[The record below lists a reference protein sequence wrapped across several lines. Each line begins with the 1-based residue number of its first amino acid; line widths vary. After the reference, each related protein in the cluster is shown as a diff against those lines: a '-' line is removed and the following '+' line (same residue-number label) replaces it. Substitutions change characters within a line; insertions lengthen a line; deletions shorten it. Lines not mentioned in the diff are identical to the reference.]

1 MPCCFS
7 AARSP
12 ELSLRANSAPCTFG
26 CNVFTRPSIIS
37 GKPVTCST
45 RTTGTPSRR
54 SASAVPPVETIS
66 QRRLTSS
73 RANSTIPRLSDTER
87 RALLTSPLP
96 PPAPFLPG
104 SPDLLIEERVQ
115 PRTATHAPQCD
126 VAVVG
131 DVADDVADLVEPAVD
146 EALGRAA
153 AQCQRDVA
161 DAIPRAAGQQG
172 EQRIR
177 HGSLVAGDGCHSGE
191 THGQA
196 FGVLQR
202 EHEQQQS
209 HPILLASSRT
219 TCGSNRCSASKTRA
233 ASLSGVSPGSIRT
246 RSCAM
251 IAPRSKTSSTKCT
264 VAPDAVA
271 PPAST
276 TSCASP
282 RAVCSSFASFGS
294 RKTVVGTAARRAR
307 SSAPALG
314 RLEITRATRA
324 TGEL

>member
-12 ELSLRANSAPCTFG
+12 ELSLRAKSAPCTFG

-131 DVADDVADLVEPAVD
+131 DVADDVAD
-146 EALGRAA
+146 
-153 AQCQRDVA
+153 
-161 DAIPRAAGQQG
+161 AIPRAAGQQG

-202 EHEQQQS
+202 EHEQQQI

-271 PPAST
+271 PLAST
-276 TSCASP
+276 ASCTRWPYIPGPPKS
-282 RAVCSSFASFGS
+282 GS
-294 RKTVVGTAARRAR
+294 RAGWMLIIRPRN
-307 SSAPALG
+307 
-314 RLEITRATRA
+314 RATTDAGTSFR
-324 TGEL
+324 